1 MSNNLLEPNYW
12 SIKQVFDF
20 HYNIPVYQR
29 PYSWQ
34 TDQVDSLYDD
44 IKEAYDEYQ
53 AMPTD
58 TQYLAGLYVGN
69 VILHSR
75 SIGVFDIID
84 GQQRITTFAL
94 LIMALYAKSIE
105 LNAELTERIVQRLQ
119 EALWKLD
126 GASVPQKERRAITL
140 GSIRTSTATQ
150 SRPYSRTK
158 QKLLYV
164 TTE

>member
-1 MSNNLLEPNYW
+1 
-12 SIKQVFDF
+12 
-20 HYNIPVYQR
+20 
-29 PYSWQ
+29 
-34 TDQVDSLYDD
+34 
-44 IKEAYDEYQ
+44 
-53 AMPTD
+53 MPTD